1 MATRERE
8 LRLLPVLTGF
18 FVAVL
23 LLTPPLD
30 AKFIALGP
38 LSVPGATLL
47 FPVAFILN
55 DVLTEVY
62 GYARS
67 RRVIWTGMACQVLAA
82 LSFWVVGLLPSAP
95 FWHHDQA
102 YATILGVVPR
112 IALASLAAYL
122 PGEFVNSFVL
132 SRMKYAQRGRLGVSQ
147 SWRFLASTLV
157 GEAVDSLVFTLGAFL
172 GVLPAG
178 ELLLTILTIYCIKVA
193 VEALALPGSTRLAN
207 WLKRVEVFD
216 QLDDPVATR
225 YNPFKLGAPRAG

>member
-30 AKFIALGP
+30 SKFIALGP
-38 LSVPGATLL
+38 LAVPGATLL

-67 RRVIWTGMACQVLAA
+67 RRIIWTGMACQVLAA
-82 LSFWVVGLLPSAP
+82 VSFWLVGHLPSAP
-95 FWHHDQA
+95 FWHQDQA
-102 YATILGVVPR
+102 YAAILGIVPR
-112 IALASLAAYL
+112 IALASLTAYL
-122 PGEFVNSFVL
+122 TGEFANSFVL
-132 SRMKYAQRGRLGVSQ
+132 SRMKYAQGGKLGLQQ

-157 GEAVDSLVFTLGAFL
+157 GEAIDSVVFTAGAFL
-172 GVLPAG
+172 GVLPTG
-178 ELLLTILTIYCIKVA
+178 ELLRTALTIYLLKVA
-193 VEALALPGSTRLAN
+193 IEVLALPVSTRLAN
-207 WLKRVEVFD
+207 WLKRVEAFD
-216 QLDDPVATR
+216 QLDDPAATR
-225 YNPFKLGAPRAG
+225 YNPFKLGVSGAG